1 MRRPLVAVLIV
12 VVAVLVGAGL
22 FSYWTSGVVGA
33 LVTSA
38 EHQDTWLEQ
47 LRTAVRSWGRLA
59 PVVYTLAVVVE
70 VVVAP
75 IPGAL
80 LYAPGG
86 AIFGAFWGGTL
97 ALVGNVIG
105 AALCCVL
112 GRLIGERLVGAQA
125 RSPQFARYRAQ
136 LADRGLWVVLLLRAN
151 PLTSSDLV
159 SYAAGVAGVPAWKVA
174 AGTLVGLGPLCYL
187 QAYFA
192 EQVFTLIP
200 GWLLVAG
207 GVVLLAI
214 VFLIV
219 SRSRNGEDGG
229 DGGDG
234 GAGGDGDNGR
244 SHGDTKVTE
253 TKRSN

>member
-1 MRRPLVAVLIV
+1 MRRPVVVVVTLIVLALVA
-12 VVAVLVGAGL
+12 AGL
-22 FSYWTSGVVGA
+22 FSFWTSG
-33 LVTSA
+33 LLSA
-38 EHQDTWLEQ
+38 AVSSPQHEQTWLEQ
-47 LRTAVRSWGRLA
+47 VRTVVASWGRLA
-59 PVVYTLAVVVE
+59 PLVYTLAVVLE

-97 ALVGNVIG
+97 ALAGNVIG
-105 AALCCVL
+105 AALCAVL
-112 GRLIGERLVGAQA
+112 GRLIGERLLGAQA
-125 RSPQFARYRAQ
+125 RSPQFARYRTQ

-174 AGTLVGLGPLCYL
+174 AGTLVGLAPLCYL

-200 GWLLVAG
+200 GWLIAAG
-207 GVVLLAI
+207 GIVLL
-214 VFLIV
+214 LIV
-219 SRSRNGEDGG
+219 ILIVIRGSR
-229 DGGDG
+229 
-234 GAGGDGDNGR
+234 
-244 SHGDTKVTE
+244 T
-253 TKRSN
+253 

>member
-1 MRRPLVAVLIV
+1 MLALAILVIAAIV
-12 VVAVLVGAGL
+12 AAGV
-22 FSYWTSGVVGA
+22 FSFWTSGLLTA
-33 LVTSA
+33 AAASPQ
-38 EHQDTWLEQ
+38 QDTWLEHV
-47 LRTAVRSWGRLA
+47 RTAVGSWGRLA
-59 PVVYTLAVVVE
+59 PVIYTLAVVVE

-75 IPGAL
+75 IPCAL

-86 AIFGAFWGGTL
+86 AIFGAFWGGTF

-112 GRLIGERLVGAQA
+112 GRAIGERLIGRQAQSA
-125 RSPQFARYRAQ
+125 QFARYRAQ

-192 EQVFTLIP
+192 EQVFTFIP
-200 GWLLVAG
+200 GWMLVAG

-219 SRSRNGEDGG
+219 SRSRNGGG
-229 DGGDG
+229 
-234 GAGGDGDNGR
+234 GDNGR
-244 SHGDTKVTE
+244 
-253 TKRSN
+253 